1 MKLRLILIVLLLA
14 AVVAGVA
21 AYQMIRWAST
31 PAVPPATH
39 PPSQTV
45 LIPDRAAF
53 QQIAALLER
62 EGLIKSRLAFRLLGK
77 IQDVERKVHPGEYE
91 LNPAMLPAEILAVL
105 VAGHVVLHPVTVPEG
120 YTIVQIAD
128 VLAEQRITDR
138 SEFVRFAKDKSF
150 IQTLGIAAE
159 TLEGYLYPDTY
170 KFPRPSPAREVLRA
184 MTDQL
189 GHVFNDELKARAK
202 DVHLTLHEVL
212 TLASVIEKETGA
224 ADERP
229 QISSVFHNRLKK
241 KIPLQSDPTV
251 IYGLTNYDGNI
262 RKKDLLDASPYNTY
276 RWAGLPPGPIANPGI
291 QSIRAALY
299 PVPSSYLYFVSK
311 NDGTHHFSS
320 TLTEHNKAVE
330 QYQKRPF
337 RRPGHSHAE
346 SRPGRLHVTKESHRL

>member
-1 MKLRLILIVLLLA
+1 MFALA
-14 AVVAGVA
+14 AVAAGLA
-21 AYQMIRWAST
+21 AHQMIRWANT
-31 PAVPPATH
+31 PAVSPAAH
-39 PPSQTV
+39 PPSKIV

-62 EGLIKSRLAFRLLGK
+62 EGLIKSRMAFRLLGK
-77 IQDVERKVHPGEYE
+77 VRDVERKVHPGEYE
-91 LNPAMLPAEILAVL
+91 LNPAMLPGDMLDIL
-105 VAGHVVLHPVTVPEG
+105 VAGRVVLHPVTIPEG

-138 SEFVRFAKDKSF
+138 AEFLRLARDKSF
-150 IQTLGIAAE
+150 VQTLGIAAE

-170 KFPRPSPAREVLRA
+170 KFPRPSPARDVLRA
-184 MTDQL
+184 MADQL

-224 ADERP
+224 GEERP

-262 RKKDLLDASPYNTY
+262 HKKDLSDASPYNTY

-299 PVPSSYLYFVSK
+299 PVPSAYLYFVSK
-311 NDGTHHFSS
+311 NDGTHQFSS
-320 TLTEHNKAVE
+320 TLTEHNQAVE
-330 QYQKRPF
+330 KYQKRPF

-346 SRPGRLHVTKESHRL
+346 SAPGRLHSTKESPFS